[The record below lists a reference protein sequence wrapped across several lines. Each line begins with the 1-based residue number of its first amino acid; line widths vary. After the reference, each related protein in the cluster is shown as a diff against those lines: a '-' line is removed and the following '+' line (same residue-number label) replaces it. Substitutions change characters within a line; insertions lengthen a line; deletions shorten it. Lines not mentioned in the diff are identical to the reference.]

1 MITIGLQGRMASGKS
16 AVAGRFGAL
25 GGRVIDADAIAHE
38 VLDEADVRA
47 AVAARFGAAAIAA
60 DGRVDRAQLAKLVFG
75 ATPAHA
81 AALAELEA
89 LVHPRVHQRIERALA
104 TIRET
109 DRGDTAA
116 RGPVAVLDVPLLVK
130 AGWDRVCDAIV
141 RLECEDGV
149 RRERLA
155 RRGISAEQ
163 QAARDAAWESQQS
176 RSPAGSPPPGRRPKT
191 FSVDTSRDLAYT
203 HAQVDRIWHTLTGR

>member
-38 VLDEADVRA
+38 VLDEADAQA
-47 AVAARFGAAAIAA
+47 AIAARFGPAAFAA
-60 DGRVDRAQLAKLVFG
+60 DGRVDRTKLGKLVFG

-81 AALAELEA
+81 AALADLEA
-89 LVHPRVHQRIERALA
+89 IVHPRVHQRIERALA
-104 TIRET
+104 AIRET
-109 DRGDTAA
+109 ERHETA
-116 RGPVAVLDVPLLVK
+116 GEPVAVLDVPLLVK

-155 RRGISAEQ
+155 RRGIGAEQ

-176 RSPAGSPPPGRRPKT
+176 RSPAASAPPARRPT
-191 FSVDTSRDLAYT
+191 MFSVDTSRDLAYT